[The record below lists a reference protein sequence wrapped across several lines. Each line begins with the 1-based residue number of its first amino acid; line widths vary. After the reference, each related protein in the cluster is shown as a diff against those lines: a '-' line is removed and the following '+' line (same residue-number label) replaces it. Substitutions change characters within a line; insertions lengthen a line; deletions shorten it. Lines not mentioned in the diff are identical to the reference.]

1 MAKNNIPAANAVL
14 TEKDIFEKAQQL
26 STRFGVKVHPFLL
39 KNGDD
44 QVIGYVKEPSRLS
57 KYRYLDKA
65 MTGAMSAAL
74 ELLEVC
80 LIKEESDPRITSE
93 APENDIYNIGAATFC
108 ASLLNI
114 ATDSLKKN

>member
-1 MAKNNIPAANAVL
+1 MAEK
-14 TEKDIFEKAQQL
+14 TELSQEQIIAKAQEL
-26 STRFGVKVHPFLL
+26 SKSLNVKVYPFVL

-44 QVIGYVKEPSRLS
+44 KVVGYVKEPSRLS

-65 MTGAMSAAL
+65 MTGAMSAAA

-80 LIKEESDPRITSE
+80 LIKEESDPRIMSE
-93 APENDIYNIGAATFC
+93 APENDSFNIGAATFC
-108 ASLLNI
+108 ASLLNV